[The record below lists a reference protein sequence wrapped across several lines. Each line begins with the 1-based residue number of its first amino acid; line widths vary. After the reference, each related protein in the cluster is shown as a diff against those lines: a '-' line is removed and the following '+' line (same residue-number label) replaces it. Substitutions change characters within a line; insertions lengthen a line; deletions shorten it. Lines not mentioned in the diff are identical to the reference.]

1 MQNKPQTISYFENF
15 DALRFFSAVAVLLFH
30 KFNNFNWEYYNEHPI
45 IYKAFSFIAR
55 NGFIGVNFFF
65 VLSGFLITYLIIKE
79 IETKKHF
86 NLPNF
91 LLRRILRIW
100 PVYFIVLVIGFIL
113 KGEWQGISYYLSFL
127 SNVEVIYRNAQ
138 QTGIQFPLWSVS
150 IEEQFYL
157 AIPSIIFFVN
167 INAKSKFLWLYST
180 LLIIST
186 VYQSINYHDINKIYY
201 ATMSCITALSTGGIL
216 GALSFY
222 SYKSV
227 SFIKSLRKRY
237 IIAIYLLGFFYIIVR
252 VYLHHLPFIVIT
264 EHLLLSIFFGFI
276 LMEQTFSEQSIIKLK
291 RFKLMGRLGTYTYGL
306 YLYHMIVLV
315 GVHYYWDYFNIYD
328 NILIDTIGK
337 LSVSLTL
344 SLVICWLSFK
354 YIESPFLNL
363 KKKFQ

>member
-1 MQNKPQTISYFENF
+1 MQIKPQTISYFENF
-15 DALRFFSAVAVLLFH
+15 DALRFISAVAVVLFH
-30 KFNNFNWEYYNEHPI
+30 KFNNFDWAYYNENPI
-45 IYKAFSFIAR
+45 IYKTFSFIAR

-79 IETKKHF
+79 TETKKHF
-86 NLPNF
+86 NLSNF

-113 KGEWQGISYYLSFL
+113 KGEWHGIAYYLSFL
-127 SNVEVIYRNAQ
+127 SNIEVLYRNTQ

-157 AIPSIIFFVN
+157 AVPSIIYLAK
-167 INAKSKFLWLYST
+167 INTKNKFLWLYSS

-186 VYQSINYHDINKIYY
+186 VYQSINYYDINKIHY
-201 ATMSCITALSTGGIL
+201 ATMSCITPLSIGGIL
-216 GALSFY
+216 GVLSFY
-222 SYKSV
+222 SCKSI
-227 SFIKSLRKRY
+227 SFIKSLFKWH
-237 IIAIYLLGFFYIIVR
+237 ILAIYILGFFYIIVR

-276 LMEQTFSEQSIIKLK
+276 LMEQTFSEHSIIKLK

-306 YLYHMIVLV
+306 YLYHMIVLI
-315 GVHYYWDYFNIYD
+315 GVHYYWDYYNIYD
-328 NILIDTIGK
+328 NTLIDTIGK
-337 LSVSLTL
+337 LSISLIL